1 MEKSAAVGRDA
12 GIVLAMT
19 FDDLPENWPDL
30 PLDTP
35 GLAADVADLF
45 VGHADRER
53 GCVALLLAGPD
64 LRMLTPLVVSD
75 VPPDADPTMVGPLL
89 RGLGPELGAAL
100 GGLVFVRGR
109 PGSVLLTDADRE
121 WHEVVLGACEES
133 GMRLVGAFLATPAVV
148 RAFPER
154 LRSEDLAS

>member
-19 FDDLPENWPDL
+19 FDDLPENWADL

-75 VPPDADPTMVGPLL
+75 VPPDADPTMVAPAPA
-89 RGLGPELGAAL
+89 RARTRA
-100 GGLVFVRGR
+100 GGRPGRAGVRPGR

-148 RAFPER
+148 RTFPER